1 MPSTFIKI
9 LLSFTGISPALL
21 LLYLYRI
28 YHEFKHLSIYIKA
41 GSLREIGAGV
51 VNFLSIHY
59 LLLLFVGFVLVAG
72 KIMKLA
78 KTRFAVGRISAKSIK
93 SADNNFGSVLTSLVP
108 ILIKFISPDLPDW
121 VILVCFVGFGLVLA
135 ITGKGSYNLN
145 IVLRVGFGY
154 RHYEIATKAE
164 VTYLM
169 LSKTQL
175 INPKDISEYAQLTDH
190 MIVKIP

>member
-1 MPSTFIKI
+1 
-9 LLSFTGISPALL
+9 
-21 LLYLYRI
+21 
-28 YHEFKHLSIYIKA
+28 
-41 GSLREIGAGV
+41 
-51 VNFLSIHY
+51 
-59 LLLLFVGFVLVAG
+59 VGFVLVAG

-78 KTRFAVGRISAKSIK
+78 KTRFAVGRINVKSIK

-108 ILIKFISPDLPDW
+108 ILIKFISPELSDW
-121 VILVCFVGFGLVLA
+121 VILICFVAFGWVLA
-135 ITGKGSYNLN
+135 VTGKGSYNLN
-145 IVLRVGFGY
+145 IVLRVVFGY
-154 RHYEIATKAE
+154 RHYEIANKAE